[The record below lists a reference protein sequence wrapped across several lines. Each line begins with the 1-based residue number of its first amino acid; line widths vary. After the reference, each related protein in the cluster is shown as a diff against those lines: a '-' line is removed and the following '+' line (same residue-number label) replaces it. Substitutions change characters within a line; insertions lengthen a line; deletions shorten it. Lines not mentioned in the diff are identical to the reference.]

1 MEASQGDAR
10 IEATACTEAQPI
22 AMEYTTFRHGDF
34 LPALPPTPPHT
45 PFPLPFSRPLLP
57 PPTPTTK
64 SAVQFLHDCQRA
76 WNANLS
82 GWNEIVYCDN
92 AEGITCDSNG
102 MVATLGLTGVGLQ
115 GPIPASISNLREL
128 VDL

>member
-1 MEASQGDAR
+1 
-10 IEATACTEAQPI
+10 
-22 AMEYTTFRHGDF
+22 
-34 LPALPPTPPHT
+34 
-45 PFPLPFSRPLLP
+45 
-57 PPTPTTK
+57 
-64 SAVQFLHDCQRA
+64 QFLHDCQRA

-128 VDL
+128 VDLDFNTNQLYGSIPTEVFTLTKLTHLNLGSNLFSSSIPSEVGMLTNLIST